1 MCIEPPTPKDEL
13 SLEPITSPPRKKS
26 KITFGLFANDSKEDE
41 WTCSDEIRGR
51 AGEELDAIAMWGNIE
66 EESEPNID
74 QVINNIQVEPI
85 VFIKPVVS
93 ITKFVTIAIESF

>member
-1 MCIEPPTPKDEL
+1 
-13 SLEPITSPPRKKS
+13 
-26 KITFGLFANDSKEDE
+26 
-41 WTCSDEIRGR
+41 
-51 AGEELDAIAMWGNIE
+51 MWGNIE